1 MKFVKS
7 QLELIDFFILN
18 TKYKF
23 VDTVESN
30 LDIKKLFSEYEM
42 DIDFMPKI
50 KENNQYFIYIKIS
63 INEIENPLPGYSIF
77 VEGVCI
83 FDFNEN
89 DGIEDNV
96 KAEYIWS
103 SGVSI
108 AINNL
113 RNYIS
118 SQTSFFPFG
127 KFNLPAVDLTNLI
140 NQKNLLIESQK
151 NIGNI

>member
-89 DGIEDNV
+89 DVIEDNV

-118 SQTSFFPFG
+118 TQTSYFPFG

>member
-7 QLELIDFFILN
+7 QLELVDFFIIN

-23 VDTVESN
+23 VDATENNIDVR
-30 LDIKKLFSEYEM
+30 KLFSEYEM

-50 KENNQYFIYIKIS
+50 HDNNQYFIYIKIS
-63 INEIENPLPGYSIF
+63 INEIENPLSGYSLF

-83 FDFNEN
+83 FNFNNEVI
-89 DGIEDNV
+89 DEKI

-103 SGVSI
+103 SGISI

-118 SQTSFFPFG
+118 TQTSYFPFG
-127 KFNLPAVDLTNLI
+127 KFNLPAVDLTSLI
-140 NQKNLLIESQK
+140 NEKKILMESNK
-151 NIGNI
+151 PA